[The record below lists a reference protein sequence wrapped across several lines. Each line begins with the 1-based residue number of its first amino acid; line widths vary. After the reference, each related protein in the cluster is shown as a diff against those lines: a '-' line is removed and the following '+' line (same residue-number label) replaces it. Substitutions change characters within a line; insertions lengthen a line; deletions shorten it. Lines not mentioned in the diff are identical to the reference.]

1 MRTGG
6 VVLIRVVPA
15 VVITVAEPKGFDAN
29 VGRVALEMT
38 RRAGGVAFTAIHCFV
53 GGIGV
58 FAIVDA
64 VTDGCHCD
72 TALIGAGELAFSASG
87 VSAAFFIGVI
97 AAVIFVVA
105 FPRFENAAAVTASVL
120 DWTARVKR
128 TVAFVFV

>member
-1 MRTGG
+1 MQTGG

-15 VVITVAEPKGFDAN
+15 VVITVAEQKGFDAN
-29 VGRVALEMT
+29 FGRVALEMT

-97 AAVIFVVA
+97 TAVIFVVA
-105 FPRFENAAAVTASVL
+105 FDLKMQRSLPHRYSIGPHV
-120 DWTARVKR
+120 
-128 TVAFVFV
+128 